1 MQAGGCGCCGSAAIR
16 TAFTNRPGATPIISS
31 GSTGAAARISKSATA
46 ARFFTH
52 ALARSRLMERV
63 AAGGRVFLSGR
74 DLLRGG
80 QGVVEFVGM
89 FAVGDDDREFAGDAG
104 ELAGAGI
111 GDHDNTLHRRAA
123 G

>member
-1 MQAGGCGCCGSAAIR
+1 MQAGACGCCGSAAIR

-31 GSTGAAARISKSATA
+31 GSTAAAAPISKSATA

-52 ALARSRLMERV
+52 ALARGLWTRV
-63 AAGGRVFLSGR
+63 AAGGRVFLCAR

-89 FAVGDDDREFAGDAG
+89 FTVGDDDREFAGDAG

-111 GDHDNTLHRRAA
+111 GDHDNILHRRAA